1 MVQYFATIL
10 PPVPASHM
18 MISYRLI
25 KIREEDE
32 RKKEK
37 EIESE

>member
-1 MVQYFATIL
+1 MVQHFATIL

-18 MISYRLI
+18 MISHRI
-25 KIREEDE
+25 NIREEDE